1 MTFRCDG
8 SNCTTL
14 SEQTQNKV
22 CGFMKLH
29 SLPLGEKNLNLAL
42 KQNERKSMDLD
53 QRWAN

>member
-8 SNCTTL
+8 SDCTTL